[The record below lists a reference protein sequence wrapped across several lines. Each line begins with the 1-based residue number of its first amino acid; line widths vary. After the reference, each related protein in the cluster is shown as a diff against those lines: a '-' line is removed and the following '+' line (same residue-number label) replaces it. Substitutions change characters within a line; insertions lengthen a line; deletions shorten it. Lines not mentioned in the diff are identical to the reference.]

1 MQKNMLNFVQC
12 LISKVGEVPAF
23 LFINTF
29 SHSTEIFYMD
39 YQMVL
44 SKAQNQVSF
53 ALKFQRFRGVQLFLF
68 VLGPRKGSKTKWD
81 GKKKWGILEK
91 TKIKI

>member
-12 LISKVGEVPAF
+12 LMSKVWAVPAF
-23 LFINTF
+23 LFVNTF
-29 SHSTEIFYMD
+29 SHSTEIFYID
-39 YQMVL
+39 HQMVP

-68 VLGPRKGSKTKWD
+68 VLGQERVVRPSGMVRRR
-81 GKKKWGILEK
+81 GILER